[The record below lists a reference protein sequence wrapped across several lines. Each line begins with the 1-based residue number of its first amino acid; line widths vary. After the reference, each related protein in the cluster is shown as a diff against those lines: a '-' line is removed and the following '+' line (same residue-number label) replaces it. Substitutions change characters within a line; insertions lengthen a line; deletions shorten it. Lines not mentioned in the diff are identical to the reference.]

1 MANCILLCG
10 AGAHLYQIVEEF
22 EDRLIDVIQCYDN
35 NIDRVEVINTMTKE
49 LPPSCLSWIGGS
61 IIQRL
66 ESMKELWISKKR
78 WLAEPDD
85 DEEDDDSKDGSEKKI
100 KKDKSSEHG
109 IRYLKEKLPF
119 LW

>member
-1 MANCILLCG
+1 
-10 AGAHLYQIVEEF
+10 
-22 EDRLIDVIQCYDN
+22 
-35 NIDRVEVINTMTKE
+35 
-49 LPPSCLSWIGGS
+49 
-61 IIQRL
+61 
-66 ESMKELWISKKR
+66 MKELWISKKR